1 MLTISEVLMWCYPSL
16 HYPNQTEP
24 SRWQTIVA
32 LKKNGIMPTNYSFRC
47 LKKTKKNLDIVIRHL
62 LWKLVQECE
71 EFPVN
76 QARMKV
82 YSALCHGTN
91 NIYVAAMERFNL
103 HKKATKKWC
112 ISKWGRISPQTQWLW
127 CHVAPPL
134 FCLPP
139 PLVTPKLSE
148 ISSPCSLN
156 ILALK

>member
-24 SRWQTIVA
+24 SRWQRIVA
-32 LKKNGIMPTNYSFRC
+32 LKKWHNAFTSNYSFRC

-76 QARMKV
+76 QARTKV

-91 NIYVAAMERFNL
+91 IQVFKILAFY
-103 HKKATKKWC
+103 WC
-112 ISKWGRISPQTQWLW
+112 ELKY
-127 CHVAPPL
+127 
-134 FCLPP
+134 
-139 PLVTPKLSE
+139 KLS
-148 ISSPCSLN
+148 SGRPAGWSAGSMLN
-156 ILALK
+156 IMPLRGPSWSSGIMIRWSGMVSCAQVWQKGKDEK